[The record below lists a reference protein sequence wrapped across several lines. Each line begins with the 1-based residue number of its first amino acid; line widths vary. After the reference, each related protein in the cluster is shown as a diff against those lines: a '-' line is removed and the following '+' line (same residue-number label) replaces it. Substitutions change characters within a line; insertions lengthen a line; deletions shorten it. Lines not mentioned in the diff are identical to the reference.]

1 MSEEIKLNIIVA
13 DNAPVVLAGFSSC
26 LKKIQNFRCRVIES
40 ISKNNL
46 LNLIKESETDL
57 LIVNPTFG
65 GILNPQ
71 ELRKISLNPDIKI
84 FAIEM
89 GRLSHQVLSLYDDH
103 LHVTDDIETITEKIK
118 KACSIEKID
127 QDEEKE
133 TLSCRE
139 KEIVSYVVKGFTN
152 QEIADKLF
160 LSIHTVITH
169 RRNIAK
175 KLEIHSATGL
185 TIYAIV
191 NKIVDLSEIK
201 L

>member
-1 MSEEIKLNIIVA
+1 MNEDLKLSVA
-13 DNAPVVLAGFSSC
+13 IAESAPVIQSGFSGC
-26 LKKIQNFRCRVIES
+26 IRKMHEFRPHVYEITDKEAL
-40 ISKNNL
+40 ISL
-46 LNLIKESETDL
+46 LRTTHIDL

-65 GILNPQ
+65 GILNPE
-71 ELRKISLNPDIKI
+71 ELRQQSRNDGIKI
-84 FAIEM
+84 YAIEL
-89 GRLSHQVLSLYDDH
+89 GKLSGQVLSFYDDH
-103 LHVTDDIETITEKIK
+103 LHVTDDIEEIKEKVRK
-118 KACSIEKID
+118 TFSIPDNIP
-127 QDEEKE
+127 EEKE
-133 TLSCRE
+133 TLSTRE

-169 RRNIAK
+169 RRNIAR

-191 NKIVDLSEIK
+191 NKIVDLSDIK

>member
-1 MSEEIKLNIIVA
+1 MAEENKSVIIIA
-13 DNAPVVLAGFSSC
+13 ETAPVILSGFC
-26 LKKIQNFRCRVIES
+26 NCIRRIHDFRHQLHEVV
-40 ISKNNL
+40 SKNSL
-46 LNLIKESETDL
+46 LELIKTSHADL

-65 GILNPQ
+65 GVFNP
-71 ELRKISLNPDIKI
+71 ENIRSVSLNPDIKI

-89 GRLSHQVLSLYDDH
+89 GKLSNQILSLYDDH
-103 LHVTDDIETITEKIK
+103 LHATDDMETISAKVKE
-118 KACSIEKID
+118 ACSVSSD
-127 QDEEKE
+127 NSNEKE
-133 TLSCRE
+133 TLSSRE

-191 NKIVDLSEIK
+191 NKIVDLSDIK
-201 L
+201 F